1 MGAPKFIRQIFIG
14 IKNEN
19 DGNAIIIKD
28 CNIHLQQWIDHPGRK
43 SIWKLSLNVTLDQ
56 LDIADTYK
64 IFHPKRTGYTLF
76 FRCTWK
82 ILQNRSH
89 VRQKNKSQ

>member
-43 SIWKLSLNVTLDQ
+43 SRRKQSLNETM
-56 LDIADTYK
+56 DIQIYTEHS
-64 IFHPKRTGYTLF
+64 IPKQ
-76 FRCTWK
+76 
-82 ILQNRSH
+82 QNTCS
-89 VRQKNKSQ
+89 S